1 MISASDFTK
10 LNEIRNEYL
19 RLSDLVTYEE
29 VLEDKKMYLHI
40 EKQRQ
45 SLQKLALKFDEYLK
59 TKHDLDEITA
69 MSDDIFKGEK
79 VDIEKNLMSLESQ
92 MVAMLKMFGGVL
104 QSVSVEISD
113 KVKSD
118 SFSLREFLKTAYLL
132 FCKNNALNVQVVTSD
147 DSDTLNISGLN
158 AEKCFSAVAGV
169 HCYKTERT
177 EYLANVFLF
186 KKTDDIQFD
195 EKDVRVTTMRSSG
208 AGGQH
213 INTTDSAIRAVHI
226 PSGISVVCQD
236 ERSQFQ
242 NKQKAL
248 NSLAERV
255 KSHYEK
261 IDCDEKNAQRKKQMA
276 KNKTG
281 VFTRVYI
288 EQKDVVIAGEEQ
300 VATITDFKKGN
311 II

>member
-1 MISASDFTK
+1 MISESDFTK

-19 RLSDLVTYEE
+19 RLNELVTYEE

-45 SLQKLALKFDEYLK
+45 SLQKIALKFEEYLK
-59 TKHDLDEITA
+59 TKHDLDEISA
-69 MSDDIFKGEK
+69 MPDDIFKDEK
-79 VDIEKNLMSLESQ
+79 ENVEKNLMSLESQ
-92 MVAMLKMFGGVL
+92 MVIMLNMFDGVL
-104 QSVSVEISD
+104 QNISVEISD

-118 SFSLREFLKTAYLL
+118 NFSLREFLKTAYLL
-132 FCKNNALNVQVVTSD
+132 FCKNNALNVQVVTGD

-169 HCYKTERT
+169 HCYKTDRA
-177 EYLANVFLF
+177 EYLANVFVF
-186 KKTDDIQFD
+186 RKNAGVKFD
-195 EKDVRVTTMRSSG
+195 EKDVKVTTMRSSG

-226 PSGISVVCQD
+226 PSGICVVCQD
-236 ERSQFQ
+236 ERSQLQ

-255 KSHYEK
+255 KAHYEK
-261 IDCDEKNAQRKKQMA
+261 IQCDEKTAQRKKQIKEGKSGA
-276 KNKTG
+276 FK
-281 VFTRVYI
+281 RVYI
-288 EQKDVVIAGEEQ
+288 ESKDVVLAGDEQ
-300 VATITDFKKGN
+300 VATIADFKKGN